1 MQRSIGFGGVSAQ
14 DYGISSAYVY
24 GPQTYGANYAD
35 IYKKIDNTNEYQVIT
50 SLVYHLQVYDV
61 FVLSRTTKPRK
72 SPPTT
77 L

>member
-35 IYKKIDNTNEYQVIT
+35 IYKKVDNTNEYQVIT
-50 SLVYHLQVYDV
+50 ILVYHLQVYDV
-61 FVLSRTTKPRK
+61 FVLFRTTKPRK
-72 SPPTT
+72 LPPTT

>member
-35 IYKKIDNTNEYQVIT
+35 IYKKVDNTNEYQVIT
-50 SLVYHLQVYDV
+50 IKVYHLQVDDV
-61 FVLSRTTKPRK
+61 FVLFRTTKPRK

>member
-50 SLVYHLQVYDV
+50 ILVYHL
-61 FVLSRTTKPRK
+61 LTS
-72 SPPTT
+72 

>member
-50 SLVYHLQVYDV
+50 ILVYHLQVYDV
-61 FVLSRTTKPRK
+61 FVLFRIIKPRK

>member
-50 SLVYHLQVYDV
+50 ILVYHLQVYDV
-61 FVLSRTTKPRK
+61 FVLFRTTKPRK

>member
-50 SLVYHLQVYDV
+50 ILVYHLLTSLWRNCT
-61 FVLSRTTKPRK
+61 F
-72 SPPTT
+72 
-77 L
+77 